1 MKTGQTAGCQTTGKS
16 RHFRSFI
23 FTRQYV
29 LIFISTRSYF
39 LRVSWLKLLRHPLR
53 GNIAQ
58 RTRSYTRVYRD
69 RGELGQKAGMC
80 NNLKQFE
87 TL

>member
-53 GNIAQ
+53 GNIA
-58 RTRSYTRVYRD
+58 RWPDHTPGFTGAV
-69 RGELGQKAGMC
+69 AGSAKRPEC
-80 NNLKQFE
+80 A
-87 TL
+87 TI